1 MFYVDGHKFS
11 AWDGDDTVEEKF
23 DREGVNSGSSA
34 FSRVVYSIAA
44 NGDSCAVRIILFYLV
59 SNNDAAVGDIL
70 PEVCGDIILIN
81 EENNV
86 GAFNLARYSLGKSS
100 KFFSVGLTVQLVVFR
115 FFSLV
120 GGIPLTSLFLR
131 IRLHLESQLGNA
143 SEQYFWMTM
152 VVVQY

>member
-1 MFYVDGHKFS
+1 M
-11 AWDGDDTVEEKF
+11 
-23 DREGVNSGSSA
+23 
-34 FSRVVYSIAA
+34 
-44 NGDSCAVRIILFYLV
+44 
-59 SNNDAAVGDIL
+59 AVGDIL

-131 IRLHLESQLGNA
+131 LRLHLESQLGNA
-143 SEQYFWMTM
+143 SEQYFWVTM